1 MNMVLTSSTYNDIMI
16 TNVLCKRLAIY
27 LWNLGKNANSCL

>member
-1 MNMVLTSSTYNDIMI
+1 MVLISSTYKDIMI

-27 LWNLGKNANSCL
+27 LMNLDKTAKNCL